1 MKCKIEIDRV
11 HVGYITRNHKAQVG
25 EAAGQG
31 RVGAGGQEELHEIA
45 VAAFKAQTAKAK
57 TQQKATTDKRQQRY
71 DNNNKSNN
79 NSNNTSNV
87 KPIYKI

>member
-11 HVGYITRNHKAQVG
+11 HVGYITRNHKAQIG

-31 RVGAGGQEELHEIA
+31 RGTRGTGGGRQELHEIA

-57 TQQKATTDKRQQRY
+57 RQQKATTDNRQKTTKARQQQ
-71 DNNNKSNN
+71 
-79 NSNNTSNV
+79 
-87 KPIYKI
+87 